1 MNFLLFENIAST
13 DDSTVL
19 TTLGGSSQDSV
30 TQLNGSNTVT
40 STTTQQSD
48 ENSRFGHFEHSNEG
62 LVQLVSA
69 NGNNKNGW
77 FNRKIQLISFHH
89 GNMVEWHL
97 FNINEKLMVDILNFS
112 RNECD

>member
-1 MNFLLFENIAST
+1 MLNAFLFSSLHSFVSAAST

-69 NGNNKNGW
+69 NGNNKNG
-77 FNRKIQLISFHH
+77 
-89 GNMVEWHL
+89 
-97 FNINEKLMVDILNFS
+97 
-112 RNECD
+112 

>member
-1 MNFLLFENIAST
+1 MSKNGEFITYFLEKYLTLFVNSCKNVAST

-48 ENSRFGHFEHSNEG
+48 ENSHFGHFEHSNEE
-62 LVQLVSA
+62 LVQVVAA
-69 NGNNKNGW
+69 NGNNKNGMSLQT
-77 FNRKIQLISFHH
+77 IGYLYEMQLTKHFP
-89 GNMVEWHL
+89 L
-97 FNINEKLMVDILNFS
+97 
-112 RNECD
+112 